1 MTPPT
6 SPIHDHVATP
16 TARGARSMTSAPS
29 SARDETSAPRRPLS
43 GAWHHGHH
51 RPQVA
56 RLDGLGVELV
66 RVERVIAVTIA
77 VVRAS
82 GGLSSSSLPTGRAD
96 RADDIPAFVDK
107 MLEEFTEGKDAEQ
120 HAVSQATG

>member
-1 MTPPT
+1 MPAATGTMPP
-6 SPIHDHVATP
+6 
-16 TARGARSMTSAPS
+16 GS
-29 SARDETSAPRRPLS
+29 SASTCSTGSTRAP
-43 GAWHHGHH
+43 
-51 RPQVA
+51 A
-56 RLDGLGVELV
+56 REVELV